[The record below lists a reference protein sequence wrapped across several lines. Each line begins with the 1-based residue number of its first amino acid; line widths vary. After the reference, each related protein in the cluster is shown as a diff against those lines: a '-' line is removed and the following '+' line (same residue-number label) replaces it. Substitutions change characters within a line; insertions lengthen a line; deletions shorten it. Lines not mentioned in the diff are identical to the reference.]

1 MALSGFELFHGAVLS
16 QIVRSKGISLK
27 LFERHEQH
35 GWGEYE
41 VSDNHF
47 SYRVMIKSTSS
58 IRKTKKGFASNFTF
72 SAEDIKRIRK
82 TEGSILVCLVCG
94 EQEICTLEMEDV
106 HALGL
111 LRKEEA
117 SNVIVSWSKGS
128 ALHVKSKWETLKHT
142 IPRNR
147 LKNFQWI

>member
-1 MALSGFELFHGAVLS
+1 MPLSKFELYHGTVLS

-47 SYRVMIKSTSS
+47 SYRVMIKSTATV
-58 IRKTKKGFASNFTF
+58 RKTRKGFSANFTF
-72 SAEDIKRIRK
+72 SAEDINRIRN
-82 TEGSILVCLVCG
+82 TPGSILVCLVCAD
-94 EQEICTLEMEDV
+94 QEICTLEMEDV

-111 LRKEEA
+111 LRKVEA

-128 ALHVKSKWETLKHT
+128 ALHVKSKWEGLKHT

-147 LKNFQWI
+147 LKTFSWI